1 VLSIPATQ
9 SYQVTL
15 SDTFFTTSGAQL
27 GLNPDSPPN
36 ETFSTMAAMVT
47 SSSKPHSPTQTT
59 GPSKDGETTYRESIQ
74 TADQLN
80 SSVSDFHKDERY
92 ATSPFVAFNSNITSS
107 WPGLDQVEKDLVSL
121 MQNMGSWNSSASWR
135 EHIVNS
141 TDWYT
146 LDFSECLDTF
156 SIRYRPY
163 AGTVFLV
170 LGMEDMVDIEDID
183 NPILGLSYLSHN
195 VSSLA
200 IVCPTAY
207 ANLSKS
213 DISQNLKDA
222 PVLPLLYGTFDKPRP
237 TSFKPRSNDNLGM
250 AEGWRTCPQGKQ
262 GYNSPLVKGCFLRN
276 RAYEIYN

>member
-27 GLNPDSPPN
+27 GLNPDSPP
-36 ETFSTMAAMVT
+36 T

-213 DISQNLKDA
+213 DLSQNLKDA